1 MSGVGEGIIISKMEQ
16 KRGHVALR
24 WIVLQTVLVML
35 LCSVLRKLDF
45 SSHVTL
51 GLGVLIIL
59 SLT

>member
-1 MSGVGEGIIISKMEQ
+1 MEQ

-35 LCSVLRKLDF
+35 LGSVLRKLDF